1 MSERCL
7 LCSETANESSHN
19 DSRLSR
25 AGVVYL
31 MCIKSIAVE
40 DRYVSTGQ
48 KYMYVIYTLFQTI
61 NKLLTLLT
69 PSLYTTTNSI
79 IAYTN
84 F

>member
-1 MSERCL
+1 
-7 LCSETANESSHN
+7 
-19 DSRLSR
+19 
-25 AGVVYL
+25 

-48 KYMYVIYTLFQTI
+48 KYMYVIYTLLQTI